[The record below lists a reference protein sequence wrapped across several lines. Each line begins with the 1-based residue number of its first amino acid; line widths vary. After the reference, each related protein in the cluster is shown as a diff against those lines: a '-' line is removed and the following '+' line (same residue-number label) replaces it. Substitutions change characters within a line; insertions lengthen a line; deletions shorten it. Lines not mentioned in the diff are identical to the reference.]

1 MDNIADSLKEMLAE
15 INVAKRGMQLDEPRR
30 ETYAHLCRAKDLTE
44 QLLAS
49 FDRME
54 GGEFRMAAE

>member
-1 MDNIADSLKEMLAE
+1 MENIADGVREMLAE
-15 INVAKRGMQLDEPRR
+15 LNVAKRALQLDEPRR

-44 QLLAS
+44 QLLAQL
-49 FDRME
+49 DRMN